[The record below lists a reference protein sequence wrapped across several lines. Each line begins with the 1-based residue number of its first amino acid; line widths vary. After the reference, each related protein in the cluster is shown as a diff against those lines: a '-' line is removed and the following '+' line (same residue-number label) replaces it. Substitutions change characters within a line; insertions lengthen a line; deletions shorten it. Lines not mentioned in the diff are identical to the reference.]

1 MMTRKQLQRLVIE
14 AICIVAISIAVLLV
28 GLWVSNGKANTRLQD
43 YYQSQFSSILA
54 GSYYTQMHS
63 RLVDENEEITSV
75 YLAYDESDSLQ
86 GYIIEVNLVT
96 KDSLQL
102 HMYIGISSDG
112 SHLTGISRIADE
124 ENPVVIS
131 EEDLNSLCSQM
142 IGEQIPV
149 ALESQIT
156 HEDVETE
163 DQVELGGLN
172 DGIYYAQALQEDSYG
187 YIDYVEIEVE
197 DGMITRVVWD
207 AMNVDP
213 TTENRSDASL
223 SGAYTISGENW
234 ATQSYT
240 LCHELLDLQD
250 PDRLAMKSDGTTE
263 IVPGVTCNIRQA
275 VTLMHECIS
284 NSRANYDKDRYIS
297 DLQSIIIDSTS
308 GIEIESITNDEGLLF
323 FSFSD
328 SELEEGFGDYEN
340 VRQASGIEDVDVSQ
354 TDDSSIDQEN
364 DGINLVGSEDGV
376 TSGSE
381 DVLTDSVDGLPS
393 SEIRTLIIDVPASQ
407 ENCSVISSVN
417 IAYKFL
423 KVYLDWLA

>member
-28 GLWVSNGKANTRLQD
+28 GLWVSNGKTNTRLQD

-163 DQVELGGLN
+163 DQV
-172 DGIYYAQALQEDSYG
+172 
-187 YIDYVEIEVE
+187 
-197 DGMITRVVWD
+197 
-207 AMNVDP
+207 
-213 TTENRSDASL
+213 
-223 SGAYTISGENW
+223 
-234 ATQSYT
+234 
-240 LCHELLDLQD
+240 
-250 PDRLAMKSDGTTE
+250 
-263 IVPGVTCNIRQA
+263 
-275 VTLMHECIS
+275 
-284 NSRANYDKDRYIS
+284 
-297 DLQSIIIDSTS
+297 
-308 GIEIESITNDEGLLF
+308 
-323 FSFSD
+323 
-328 SELEEGFGDYEN
+328 
-340 VRQASGIEDVDVSQ
+340 
-354 TDDSSIDQEN
+354 
-364 DGINLVGSEDGV
+364 
-376 TSGSE
+376 
-381 DVLTDSVDGLPS
+381 
-393 SEIRTLIIDVPASQ
+393 
-407 ENCSVISSVN
+407 
-417 IAYKFL
+417 
-423 KVYLDWLA
+423 

>member
-1 MMTRKQLQRLVIE
+1 
-14 AICIVAISIAVLLV
+14 
-28 GLWVSNGKANTRLQD
+28 
-43 YYQSQFSSILA
+43 
-54 GSYYTQMHS
+54 
-63 RLVDENEEITSV
+63 
-75 YLAYDESDSLQ
+75 
-86 GYIIEVNLVT
+86 
-96 KDSLQL
+96 
-102 HMYIGISSDG
+102 
-112 SHLTGISRIADE
+112 
-124 ENPVVIS
+124 
-131 EEDLNSLCSQM
+131 
-142 IGEQIPV
+142 
-149 ALESQIT
+149 
-156 HEDVETE
+156 
-163 DQVELGGLN
+163 
-172 DGIYYAQALQEDSYG
+172 
-187 YIDYVEIEVE
+187 
-197 DGMITRVVWD
+197 MITRVVWD

-376 TSGSE
+376 ISGSE